1 MKAGNIQGTKKYIY
15 LGITLN
21 GEGNLK
27 GDIEQLQ
34 QKCRVKSKLF
44 ELTLFE
50 ASFMPALIYGIEACG
65 YIKKEEMKKRIQ
77 GKPLKSIF
85 KLPVNRVYSGI
96 LIETGVWPAEQR
108 IEYATLTLYHN
119 IKSCDEDRTIKK
131 MIE

>member
-21 GEGNLK
+21 REGNLK

-50 ASFMPALIYGIEACG
+50 ASFMPALIYGIETCG
-65 YIKKEEMKKRIQ
+65 YIKRKK
-77 GKPLKSIF
+77 
-85 KLPVNRVYSGI
+85 
-96 LIETGVWPAEQR
+96 
-108 IEYATLTLYHN
+108 
-119 IKSCDEDRTIKK
+119 
-131 MIE
+131 

>member
-50 ASFMPALIYGIEACG
+50 ASFMPALMYGIEACG

-108 IEYATLTLYHN
+108 IEYATLTLYHD